1 MNRMHHVLS
10 GFGAHRIAL
19 RRTALCIALLGMT
32 SAAYATDGYFT
43 HGYGMKAQGR
53 GGASLAF
60 TDDAFG
66 GANNPAT
73 MAFAG
78 NRLELGLSAF
88 SPRRSASRSG
98 LGPGLDGSVTSHR
111 DWFGI
116 PEFGYNRMLNDR
128 LALGVTVYGNG
139 GMDTDY
145 PGGGFNCGMG
155 AANMLCGMGNLGVDL
170 SQLIVAPTLAY
181 AFTPRQSIGVS
192 PLFVYQKFEAFG
204 LQAFAG
210 TPGLSVD
217 PSKVT
222 DNGHSSSTGVGL
234 RLGYYAQLSDSFAI
248 GASFAP
254 KVRMSKFSGYSGLF
268 AGGGRFD
275 IPENFGV
282 GVAWT
287 PSSALKVGLDYLR
300 INYSGVPSVG
310 NSSLRPMQLGSAQGP
325 GFGWRDVNV
334 WKLGVEWASSDRWT
348 WRAGF
353 NRSDNP
359 VTASDVTFNILAPGV
374 VTDHLTLGFTH
385 TFASGGQLTMA
396 YMHAFQN
403 SVSGAS
409 ILPVFMGGM
418 PAGTEKISMHEDA
431 LGIQYA
437 WKL

>member
-1 MNRMHHVLS
+1 MTKQHHSRFRSAARSAV
-10 GFGAHRIAL
+10 L
-19 RRTALCIALLGMT
+19 RRTTLFVALLGVA
-32 SAAYATDGYFT
+32 SCAYATDGYFT

-53 GGASLAF
+53 GGASVAF

-88 SPRRSASRSG
+88 SPRRSASRTG
-98 LGPGLDGSVTSHR
+98 LGPGLDGSSSSNR
-111 DWFGI
+111 EWFGI
-116 PEFGYNRMLNDR
+116 PEFGYNHMLNDR
-128 LALGVTVYGNG
+128 LALGLTVYGNG

-145 PGGGFNCGMG
+145 PGGSFNCGMG
-155 AANMLCGMGNLGVDL
+155 AANMLCGQGNLGVDL
-170 SQLIVAPTLAY
+170 MQLIVAPTLAY
-181 AFTPRQSIGVS
+181 AFTPRQSIGVA
-192 PLFVYQKFEAFG
+192 PLLVYQRFSAYG

-217 PSKVT
+217 PARVT
-222 DNGHSSSTGVGL
+222 NNDHDSSTGFGL
-234 RLGYYAQLSDSFAI
+234 RIGYYARVTDSFAI
-248 GASFAP
+248 GATYSMKA
-254 KVRMSKFSGYSGLF
+254 RMSRFSSYAGLF
-268 AGGGRFD
+268 AERGRFD
-275 IPENFGV
+275 IPSNYGV
-282 GVAWT
+282 GFAWT
-287 PSSALKVGLDYLR
+287 PADGLILALDYTR
-300 INYSGVPSVG
+300 INYGEVPSVG
-310 NSSLRPMQLGSAQGP
+310 DSSLRPTQLGSDNGP

-348 WRAGF
+348 WRAGY

-359 VTASDVTFNILAPGV
+359 ISPSDVTFNILAPGV
-374 VTDHLTLGFTH
+374 VTDHLTLGFTRKL
-385 TFASGGQLTMA
+385 ASGGELSMA
-396 YMHAFQN
+396 YMHAFKH

-418 PAGTEKISMHEDA
+418 PAGTETISMHEDS